1 MLIPLI
7 KSARPHQWVKNLFVA
22 APLVFAR
29 RLGDETALSHTAIAV
44 ATFCLLSSA
53 VYLINDIVDVAKD
66 RVHPVKR
73 HRPIASGRFPL
84 SVARLVA
91 PAIAIVALA
100 MACSLGIT
108 FAATAAA
115 YLALNLGYSL
125 GLKKIAFVDVGCI
138 ALGFLLRVLGGSMA
152 IPVTPSKWLL
162 GCTLLLS
169 ALLGFGKRTHEL
181 RVAGEGGAAQR
192 DVLGKYELVTLQ
204 RLLMTLAV
212 LTSVTYLAYTRS
224 EHAYSLFGSRPLVL
238 TVPFVVFGIFRFTW
252 ITSRKLDAES
262 PTDSML
268 RDWPFMVN
276 LLLYSVSILLLVSG
290 S

>member
-1 MLIPLI
+1 MLVPLI

-29 RLGDETALSHTAIAV
+29 LIGDWTAVSHTTLAV

-66 RVHPVKR
+66 RAHPVKR
-73 HRPIASGRFPL
+73 NRPIASGKIPL
-84 SVARLVA
+84 GLAKVLAPMLGLTAMVMAVFLGPGFASV
-91 PAIAIVALA
+91 
-100 MACSLGIT
+100 
-108 FAATAAA
+108 AAA

-138 ALGFLLRVLGGSMA
+138 SLGFLLRVLAGSVA
-152 IPVTPSKWLL
+152 IPVQPSKWLL
-162 GCTLLLS
+162 VCTLLLS

-181 RVAGEGGAAQR
+181 RVSGEGGSAQR
-192 DVLGKYELVTLQ
+192 DVLGKYELRTLQ
-204 RLLMTLAV
+204 RLMVILAV
-212 LTSVTYLAYTRS
+212 LTSMAYLAYTQS
-224 EHAYSLFGSRPLVL
+224 EHALTFFGHLPLVL

-268 RDWPFMVN
+268 RDWPFVLN
-276 LLLYSVSILLLVSG
+276 LVLYAGAILLLVTR
-290 S
+290 